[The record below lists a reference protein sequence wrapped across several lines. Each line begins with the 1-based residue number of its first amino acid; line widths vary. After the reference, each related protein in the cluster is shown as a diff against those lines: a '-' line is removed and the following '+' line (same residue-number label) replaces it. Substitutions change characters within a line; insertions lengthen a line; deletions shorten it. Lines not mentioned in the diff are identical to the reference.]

1 MLPPV
6 LWLCGDS
13 HIITRVALCVILFL
27 CCTYIVNLSLLYRIS
42 GLIAGLFGGWD
53 AAMLS
58 LLIFMGIDYT
68 GLIVAASGKSLKS
81 DNGGLSSK
89 IGWRGLAKKCIILL
103 LVLIA
108 ARLDIVLGT
117 DYVRAGVC
125 IGFMCNEVISI
136 LENAGLMG
144 IRLPDVLTKAIDLL
158 QKKDK

>member
-1 MLPPV
+1 MKEWFCAMV
-6 LWLCGDS
+6 G
-13 HIITRVALCVILFL
+13 TVG
-27 CCTYIVNLSLLYRIS
+27 

-58 LLIFMGIDYT
+58 LLIFMGIDYIT

-103 LVLIA
+103 LVLVA

>member
-1 MLPPV
+1 
-6 LWLCGDS
+6 
-13 HIITRVALCVILFL
+13 
-27 CCTYIVNLSLLYRIS
+27 
-42 GLIAGLFGGWD
+42 
-53 AAMLS
+53 MLS
-58 LLIFMGIDYT
+58 LPIFMGIDYIT

-103 LVLIA
+103 LVLVA

-117 DYVRAGVC
+117 DYVRAGV
-125 IGFMCNEVISI
+125 MCNEVISI

-158 QKKDK
+158 

>member
-1 MLPPV
+1 MKEWICAAAGTV
-6 LWLCGDS
+6 G
-13 HIITRVALCVILFL
+13 
-27 CCTYIVNLSLLYRIS
+27 

-58 LLIFMGIDYT
+58 LLIFMGIDYIT

-103 LVLIA
+103 LVLVA

-117 DYVRAGVC
+117 DYVRAGV
-125 IGFMCNEVISI
+125 MCNEVISI

-158 QKKDK
+158 QKKEK